1 MRHCNYSYNT
11 VRRKVW
17 RFFGVCIRNVGIR
30 LLRNDLSLKLVATS
44 LGIALDFCITMC
56 YNLIRSNNEDQKQYL
71 EKELMKK
78 PETVLTAFRLPKTL
92 IEKVDKV
99 SNGNR
104 SEFIRQAVAEK
115 LERIKEQNV

>member
-1 MRHCNYSYNT
+1 
-11 VRRKVW
+11 
-17 RFFGVCIRNVGIR
+17 
-30 LLRNDLSLKLVATS
+30 
-44 LGIALDFCITMC
+44 MC

-104 SEFIRQAVAEK
+104 SEFIRIALAEY
-115 LERIKEQNV
+115 IKRS

>member
-71 EKELMKK
+71 EKELMTK
-78 PETVLTAFRLPKTL
+78 PETVLTAFRLPKIL
-92 IEKVDKV
+92 SDQVDRV

-104 SEFIRQAVAEK
+104 SEYIRKAVTEK
-115 LERIKEQNV
+115 LEREKEQ

>member
-92 IEKVDKV
+92 IEQVDRV

-104 SEFIRQAVAEK
+104 SEYIRKAVIEK
-115 LERIKEQNV
+115 LEREKEQK

>member
-92 IEKVDKV
+92 IEQVDRV

-104 SEFIRQAVAEK
+104 SEYIRKAVTEK
-115 LERIKEQNV
+115 LEREKEQK

>member
-92 IEKVDKV
+92 IEQVDRV

-104 SEFIRQAVAEK
+104 SEYIRKAVIEK
-115 LERIKEQNV
+115 LEREKEQDV

>member
-92 IEKVDKV
+92 IEQVDRV

-104 SEFIRQAVAEK
+104 SEYIRKAVTEK
-115 LERIKEQNV
+115 LEREKEQNV

>member
-1 MRHCNYSYNT
+1 
-11 VRRKVW
+11 
-17 RFFGVCIRNVGIR
+17 
-30 LLRNDLSLKLVATS
+30 LVSKT
-44 LGIALDFCITMC
+44 LDFCITMC

-92 IEKVDKV
+92 IEQVDRV

-104 SEFIRQAVAEK
+104 SEFIRKAVTEK
-115 LERIKEQNV
+115 LEREKEQNV

>member
-92 IEKVDKV
+92 SDQVDRV

-104 SEFIRQAVAEK
+104 SEYIRKAVTEK
-115 LERIKEQNV
+115 LEREKEQNV

>member
-78 PETVLTAFRLPKTL
+78 PETVLTAFRLPKIL
-92 IEKVDKV
+92 SDQVDRV

>member
-44 LGIALDFCITMC
+44 LGITLDFCITMC

-92 IEKVDKV
+92 IEQVDRV

-104 SEFIRQAVAEK
+104 SEYIRKAVTEK
-115 LERIKEQNV
+115 LEREKEQNV

>member
-1 MRHCNYSYNT
+1 MFWQQQSKKGTN
-11 VRRKVW
+11 
-17 RFFGVCIRNVGIR
+17 
-30 LLRNDLSLKLVATS
+30 
-44 LGIALDFCITMC
+44 
-56 YNLIRSNNEDQKQYL
+56 QKQYL

-104 SEFIRQAVAEK
+104 SEFIRIALAEY
-115 LERIKEQNV
+115 IKRS

>member
-1 MRHCNYSYNT
+1 
-11 VRRKVW
+11 
-17 RFFGVCIRNVGIR
+17 
-30 LLRNDLSLKLVATS
+30 
-44 LGIALDFCITMC
+44 
-56 YNLIRSNNEDQKQYL
+56 
-71 EKELMKK
+71 MKK
-78 PETVLTAFRLPKTL
+78 PETVLTAFRLPKIL